1 MSCRWFPS
9 SRLWIQVRCKQHA
22 WPLPRYKVHLK
33 RTDRHLEHH
42 HGATNF
48 RSKRNI
54 RYGYFRYGSNHLG
67 ENLSFWKRHYQEPD
81 WNPFLGLWTGRT
93 FKLFCQKISTT
104 VGIKN
109 QEFENWTFWRLDYS
123 IRKPDKMTSFQMFL
137 FCVTAKQTSANNSTP
152 PGYSKNIWYWAII
165 WGRIVAQYSTWG
177 RVPVF

>member
-67 ENLSFWKRHYQEPD
+67 ENLSLWKRHYQEPD
-81 WNPFLGLWTGRT
+81 WNPFLGLWKGRT
-93 FKLFCQKISTT
+93 FKLFCQKIGTT
-104 VGIKN
+104 AGIQKP
-109 QEFENWTFWRLDYS
+109 D
-123 IRKPDKMTSFQMFL
+123 IRKPDIQKPDVL
-137 FCVTAKQTSANNSTP
+137 KVGLYNSKT
-152 PGYSKNIWYWAII
+152 GENDQFSN
-165 WGRIVAQYSTWG
+165 
-177 RVPVF
+177 VFVLRHGLA